1 MSDIIHLLPD
11 HIANQIAAGEVIQ
24 RPASVVKE
32 LMENSIDAG
41 AGSIMLNVKDAG
53 RTLIQVIDNG
63 KGMSET
69 DARMAF
75 ERHATSKISSV
86 DDLFSLHTMGFRGE
100 ALASIAAVAQVE
112 LRTRTKGGEIG
123 TCLSVSGS
131 MLDSIMPEACS
142 EGSIFSVKNLFYNV
156 PVRRKFLKSNEA
168 EFRHILTEFERVA
181 LVHPD
186 IAFTLRHND
195 TPVFELPACALRQ
208 RIADI
213 FGKSMN
219 QKLLSVDTDT
229 SLIKVHGFVGRVD
242 SVKKRGL
249 QYLFV
254 NGRYMRHPYFHK
266 AVMQAYEQMIPASDA
281 PDYFIY
287 LDVDPSTIDVNIH
300 PTKTE
305 IKFENEHPIWQII
318 CSAVRETLAK
328 SNAVPSID
336 FDVDSI
342 IDIPIYNPSPETPSR
357 AKPPE
362 VTLNRDYNPFR
373 ETSIRHSSADWKS
386 LYEGFENERN
396 AVLLRD
402 KELAGGEKQGGREFP
417 LVDPEL
423 GAMMPGISSGSD
435 GDGNGMFPNVSN
447 PCFQYKNRYIIT
459 PLKSGLVIIDQHRA
473 HVRILYER
481 YIHNITCR
489 KAVSQKLLFP
499 EMIEFTAAEASL
511 LPSLADEIK
520 FLGFEL
526 VPMGGNSY
534 AIHGTSADVSG
545 RNPAELLRDILAAA
559 MENVTGGIEKKAGM
573 MALSL
578 AKATAIPPGKLLS
591 PDEME
596 TLVASLFAIQSNG
609 MTPEGLAVLTIIT
622 DEELAKRL

>member
-32 LMENSIDAG
+32 LVENSIDAG
-41 AGSIMLNVKDAG
+41 AGNIAVHIKDAG
-53 RTLIQVIDNG
+53 RTLIQVIDDG

-112 LRTRTKGGEIG
+112 LRTRMKGGEMG
-123 TCLSVSGS
+123 ACLSVSGS
-131 MLDSIMPEACS
+131 TLDSIMPDACG

-156 PVRRKFLKSNEA
+156 PARRKFLKSNET

-181 LVHPD
+181 LVHSA
-186 IAFTLRHND
+186 ISFTLRHND
-195 TPVFELPACALRQ
+195 TPVFELPACGLRQ
-208 RIADI
+208 RIAEV
-213 FGKSMN
+213 FGKGMN
-219 QKLLSVDTDT
+219 QKLLPVDADT
-229 SLIKVHGFVGRVD
+229 SLINLRGFAGRVD

-249 QYLFV
+249 QYFFV
-254 NGRYMRHPYFHK
+254 NGRYMRHPYFHR
-266 AVMQAYEQMIPASDA
+266 AVMQAYDRMIPAGDT

-287 LDVDPSTIDVNIH
+287 LEVDPSTIDVNIH

-328 SNAVPSID
+328 SNSVPSID
-336 FDVDSI
+336 FDAAGI
-342 IDIPIYNPSPETPSR
+342 IDIPIYNPSPENQ
-357 AKPPE
+357 AGVKPPE
-362 VTLNRDYNPFR
+362 LTLNRDYNPFR
-373 ETSIRHSSADWKS
+373 TTGGRRFTDDWKA
-386 LYEGFENERN
+386 LYEGFENERG
-396 AVLLRD
+396 AIQLPD
-402 KELAGGEKQGGREFP
+402 KEFGGGEKPGERELPFP
-417 LVDPEL
+417 VPAPED
-423 GAMMPGISSGSD
+423 GTPGIPSGS
-435 GDGNGMFPNVSN
+435 GENEIFANISS
-447 PCFQYKNRYIIT
+447 PCFQYRNRYIIT

-473 HVRILYER
+473 HVRILYEK
-481 YIHNITCR
+481 YVHNIARR

-499 EMIEFTAAEASL
+499 EIMELTAAEASL
-511 LPSLADEIK
+511 LPSLADEIR
-520 FLGFEL
+520 FLGFDL

-534 AIHGTSADVSG
+534 AIHGTSADIPG
-545 RNPAELLRDILAAA
+545 GNPAELLRDILAAA
-559 MENVTGGIEKKAGM
+559 IENGAGGSGKKAGM

-578 AKATAIPPGKLLS
+578 AKAAAIPPGKILS
-591 PDEME
+591 TEEME
-596 TLVASLFAIQSNG
+596 TLVASLFAIQPNG
-609 MTPEGLAVLTIIT
+609 
-622 DEELAKRL
+622 

>member
-41 AGSIMLNVKDAG
+41 ATNIAVNLKDAG

-63 KGMSET
+63 NGMSET

-86 DDLFSLHTMGFRGE
+86 DDLFSLNTMGFRGE

-112 LRTRTKGGEIG
+112 LRTCVRGGETG
-123 TCLSVSGS
+123 ACLFISASTLNSV
-131 MLDSIMPEACS
+131 MPDACN

-156 PVRRKFLKSNEA
+156 PARRKFLKSNET
-168 EFRHILTEFERVA
+168 ELRHVLTEFERVA

-186 IAFTLRHND
+186 ISFTLRHNEA
-195 TPVFELPACALRQ
+195 VLFELPVCGLRQ
-208 RIADI
+208 RIVDI
-213 FGKSMN
+213 FGKGIN

-229 SLIKVHGFVGRVD
+229 SLIRIRGFVGRVD
-242 SVKKRGL
+242 SVRKRGM
-249 QYLFV
+249 QYFFV

-266 AVMQAYEQMIPASDA
+266 AVMQAYEQMIPAGET

-287 LDVDPSTIDVNIH
+287 FDVDPSTIDVNIH

-305 IKFENEHPIWQII
+305 IKFENEHPVWQII
-318 CSAVRETLAK
+318 HSAVRESLAK

-336 FDVDSI
+336 FDAAGVI
-342 IDIPIYNPSPETPSR
+342 NIPIYNPSQENLGNV
-357 AKPPE
+357 KPPE
-362 VTLNRDYNPFR
+362 LTVNKDYNPFR
-373 ETSIRHSSADWKS
+373 GTDVRRPSDDWKL
-386 LYEGFENERN
+386 LYEGFENERESM
-396 AVLLRD
+396 LLPEKGFSAGEKREERESLYVASAAPASAISGD
-402 KELAGGEKQGGREFP
+402 AGGE
-417 LVDPEL
+417 
-423 GAMMPGISSGSD
+423 
-435 GDGNGMFPNVSN
+435 MFADVSN

-459 PLKSGLVIIDQHRA
+459 PLRSGLVIIDQRRA
-473 HVRILYER
+473 HIRVLFEK
-481 YIHNITCR
+481 YIRNIIR
-489 KAVSQKLLFP
+489 RQAVSQKLLFP
-499 EMIEFTAAEASL
+499 ERVEFTAAESSL
-511 LPSLADEIK
+511 LPLLADEIK
-520 FLGFEL
+520 FLGFDL
-526 VPMGGNSY
+526 VPVDGNSY
-534 AIHGTSADVSG
+534 AIHGTPADVPG
-545 RNPAELLRDILAAA
+545 GNTAELVREIVTAA
-559 MENVTGGIEKKAGM
+559 MENEASELEKRVEK

-578 AKATAIPPGKLLS
+578 AKATAIPAGKILT

-609 MTPEGLAVLTIIT
+609 MTPDGLAVLTIIT
-622 DEELAKRL
+622 DEELAKRI